1 MNGNGV
7 HVRAPCVLEKDESN
21 NDTSQSKVGKK
32 HQRQVLYRMVIEA
45 QVSFKEPIPRP
56 KDRGSKGFTM

>member
-21 NDTSQSKVGKK
+21 NDNSQSKVGKK
-32 HQRQVLYRMVIEA
+32 RQVLYRMDIEA
-45 QVSFKEPIPRP
+45 QVIFREPIPLP
-56 KDRGSKGFTM
+56 KNRGSKGFTM

>member
-21 NDTSQSKVGKK
+21 NDNSQSNVGRK
-32 HQRQVLYRMVIEA
+32 RQVLYRMDIEA
-45 QVSFKEPIPRP
+45 QVIFREPIPLP
-56 KDRGSKGFTM
+56 KNRGSKGFTM

>member
-7 HVRAPCVLEKDESN
+7 HVRAPCVLEEDN
-21 NDTSQSKVGKK
+21 SQSKVGKK
-32 HQRQVLYRMVIEA
+32 HQRQVLYRMDIEA
-45 QVSFKEPIPRP
+45 QVIFKEPIPLP